1 MVAISGDHWRRVR
14 KMFNPAFAQSHLD
27 TLIPAIVEESV
38 VFVEKLREVADTGN
52 IVRMN
57 DMTTVLLPPF
67 IMNPADDSI

>member
-14 KMFNPAFAQSHLD
+14 KMFNPAFAPSHLD

-67 IMNPADDSI
+67 GADDSI